1 MQFVLVDVPQVLDNL
16 EHQLRTLSNP
26 VHPVLGQGVRHV
38 VADVLGASVDQNL
51 LTSFLEL
58 HRGQNI
64 LIVHLWVVHLSE
76 HSNFKSVVLAQ
87 RLKDA
92 GAAEVD
98 QLQDLKVV

>member
-1 MQFVLVDVPQVLDNL
+1 MKNGKKPADLMQFVLVDFPQVLDNL

-51 LTSFLEL
+51 FKSILEL

-64 LIVHLWVVHLSE
+64 LIVHL
-76 HSNFKSVVLAQ
+76 
-87 RLKDA
+87 
-92 GAAEVD
+92 
-98 QLQDLKVV
+98 